1 MDTESNGGTGCC
13 DEGQPP
19 YVAQQEGDAQ
29 PDGDAQPPLDLS
41 SYGIC
46 EPMDSSRPW
55 QEYIEQGQQ
64 LDRSVYLG
72 IDSETT
78 GCYWLVYM
86 DAAAN
91 QGRALCYLGQHV
103 YDSLRTRRQI
113 QIQFND
119 TAFWLSQNLWSY
131 CHVSLF

>member
-1 MDTESNGGTGCC
+1 
-13 DEGQPP
+13 
-19 YVAQQEGDAQ
+19 
-29 PDGDAQPPLDLS
+29 
-41 SYGIC
+41 
-46 EPMDSSRPW
+46 MDSSRPW

-78 GCYWLVYM
+78 GRYWLVYM

-91 QGRALCYLGQHV
+91 QGCALCYFGHYV

-119 TAFWLSQNLWSY
+119 TAFWLSQNLLSY